1 MMKSQNITLIL
12 YPIALLC
19 VLITVH
25 ILVGTIS
32 IPIPSVNAQRDF
44 NTALGISLLT
54 CYFLFALRYIHR
66 KVAQNL
72 DKMLEMNRHY
82 QSFYYHRSEI
92 SRKFKQHLI
101 WSTSIGFIMPIVY
114 MVAEG
119 VITRINEPE
128 VFFIAVTAIP
138 FWVLT
143 SLFCLQILTNSQY
156 LRTLSKV
163 VERESLSKQIS
174 VLQNLL
180 TFGLTTAFT
189 SLFAMAI
196 MPVFWINQPVHV
208 SDLTVIFIFGTSFS
222 LIVLWPML
230 QLIRRLK
237 SLSQQLIA
245 ANEQEITKLIQSA
258 DSNKASRKIEELLN
272 EMERYKAPLT
282 RGHAVYLNFC
292 FLPLPFSW
300 LLLSVVEFSFTY

>member
-1 MMKSQNITLIL
+1 MKLQNITLIL
-12 YPIALLC
+12 YPVALLC

-32 IPIPSVNAQRDF
+32 IPIPSINAQRDF
-44 NTALGISLLT
+44 NTALGISLST
-54 CYFLFALRYIHR
+54 SYFLFAIRYIHR

-72 DKMLEMNRHY
+72 DKILEINRQY

-143 SLFCLQILTNSQY
+143 SLFFLQILTTNQY

-163 VERESLSKQIS
+163 VKSESLSRQIP

-189 SLFAMAI
+189 YLFAMAI
-196 MPVFWINQPVHV
+196 MPVFWINQPIHA
-208 SDLTVIFIFGTSFS
+208 SDITVVFIFGASFS
-222 LIVLWPML
+222 LVVLWPML
-230 QLIRRLK
+230 QLIRNLK
-237 SLSQQLIA
+237 SLSQRLIE
-245 ANEQEITKLIQSA
+245 ANEKEITTLIQST
-258 DSNKASRKIEELLN
+258 DSYKASRRIEELLN
-272 EMERYKAPLT
+272 EIERYKAPLT
-282 RGHAVYLNFC
+282 RGHALHLIFC
-292 FLPLPFSW
+292 FLPIPFSW
-300 LLLSVVEFSFTY
+300 LLLSIIEFSFTY